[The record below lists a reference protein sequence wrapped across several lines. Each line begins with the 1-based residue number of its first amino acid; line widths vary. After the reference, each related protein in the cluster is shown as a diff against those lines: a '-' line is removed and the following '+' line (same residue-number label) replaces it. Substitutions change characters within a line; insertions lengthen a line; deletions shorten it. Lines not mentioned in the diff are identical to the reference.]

1 MQVELDAK
9 CMHTNFGGRELSG
22 FGDIAT
28 FNFGQISLWT
38 HGLQF
43 IVVKKFNTRNSAQ
56 NFVIS
61 PMTIIIRSTFDTFIN
76 CRSEAKF

>member
-1 MQVELDAK
+1 MSNA
-9 CMHTNFGGRELSG
+9 CTPNFCGQGLSS

-61 PMTIIIRSTFDTFIN
+61 PMTIIICSTFDTFIN